1 MADED
6 DEVEEEEPE
15 KAPGDVGF
23 DEDDDED
30 DDEEGEGGPKKGG
43 KKKLIIIGGAVL
55 LLLIMGGGGAFY
67 FGLFDE
73 MLGVE
78 EADTGVIITEGKVF
92 YKLDA
97 ITLNLNAKGPKSR
110 FMKLGLTLVLI
121 NEEDV
126 IKIETRIPRI
136 IDNVTAYM
144 RELTPEELAGS
155 ANFYQVREDLLV
167 RVQVAVAPVKVTRI
181 LFNTALIQ

>member
-6 DEVEEEEPE
+6 DEVEEEPE
-15 KAPGDVGF
+15 EAPGDEDF
-23 DEDDDED
+23 DEDDD

-43 KKKLIIIGGAVL
+43 KKKLIIIGGAVF
-55 LLLIMGGGGAFY
+55 LLLIMGGGGVFY
-67 FGLFDE
+67 FGLLDE

-78 EADTGVIITEGKVF
+78 EEDTGVIITEGKVF

-97 ITLNLNAKGPKSR
+97 ITLNLNAEGPKSR
-110 FMKLGLTLVLI
+110 FLKLGLTLVLI